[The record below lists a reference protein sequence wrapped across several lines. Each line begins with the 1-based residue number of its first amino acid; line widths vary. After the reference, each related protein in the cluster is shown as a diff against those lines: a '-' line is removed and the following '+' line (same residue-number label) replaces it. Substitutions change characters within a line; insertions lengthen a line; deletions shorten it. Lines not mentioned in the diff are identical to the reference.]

1 MKKEKTR
8 KLSIRTKI
16 LLPSIALIIF
26 ICVTLGVS
34 SYRSIYRGMVN
45 MGVEEAR
52 MAGQIAQQ
60 VADGDL
66 VEALEAGCEDT
77 EGYQTLLQS
86 MRNVQKKFG
95 IAFLYTI
102 YAEGNQ
108 LYYGVDT
115 DDSELQNKVGAP
127 FEKSYDMLSPVL
139 AGEEYV
145 EDYIDHSEYG
155 DLISAYFPIQNSA
168 GQVVGI
174 LGCDYDAGNVS
185 NRLTSTTRQVVA
197 VAVICL
203 VIAVALIGLI
213 VGKISKSLRTV
224 NRKLYDLVNN
234 EGDLTQKLD
243 IHTGDEMELIAGN
256 VNKLLEY
263 IREIMLHIAS
273 NSSDLNISSKKVVKS
288 LSAAEMSI
296 TDVSSTME
304 EMSAAMEE
312 TSASLNQVNES
323 INNVYEA
330 VNQISDNATAGRD
343 SSDSIMCKAEEIQT
357 QAVAE
362 QQNAKEQVREMTN
375 TMNEKIEK
383 SRAVEKISTLTDNI
397 INITDQTSLL
407 ALNASIEAARAGEAG
422 KGFTVVADEIGKLAT
437 SSAEAASEIQK
448 VSADVIQSVNEL
460 AEKSEGLLEFIDKV
474 VMEGYDKLL
483 STCGSYRDDVGDM
496 NRMMSD
502 FACESADIR
511 SSIDQIKE
519 SVSAVNIAVEESA
532 NGVTSTTETAVNLTS
547 NVKEIEEEADVNR
560 DVADMLNG
568 EVNKFK
574 LE

>member
-1 MKKEKTR
+1 MKEKTR

-16 LLPSIALIIF
+16 LLPSIVLIIF

-34 SYRSIYRGMVN
+34 SYRSIYRGMVD
-45 MGVEEAR
+45 MGVEEAK

-60 VADGDL
+60 VTDGDL
-66 VEALEAGCEDT
+66 VEALEVGCEDT
-77 EGYQTLLQS
+77 EGYQTLLQA
-86 MRNVQKKFG
+86 MRNVQQKFG
-95 IAFLYTI
+95 IAYLYTV
-102 YAEGNQ
+102 YAEGSQ

-115 DDSELQNKVGAP
+115 DNSELQNKVGTP

-145 EDYIDHSEYG
+145 EDYIDHSEDG

-174 LGCDYDAGNVS
+174 LGCDYDASNVS
-185 NRLTSTTRQVVA
+185 SRLSSTTLQVVA
-197 VAVICL
+197 MAVICL

-213 VGKISKSLRTV
+213 VGNISKNLRAV

-273 NSSDLNISSKKVVKS
+273 NSSNLNVSSKKVVKS
-288 LSAAEMSI
+288 LGDAEVCI
-296 TDVSSTME
+296 TDVSSNME
-304 EMSAAMEE
+304 EMSAAMQE

-323 INNVYEA
+323 ISSVYNA

-343 SSDSIMCKAEEIQT
+343 SSNSIMSRAEEIQT

-362 QQNAKEQVREMTN
+362 QQNAKEQVREMAASV
-375 TMNEKIEK
+375 NEKIEK

-448 VSADVIQSVNEL
+448 VSENVIQSVNEL
-460 AEKSEGLLEFIDKV
+460 AEKAENLLEFIDKV
-474 VMEGYDKLL
+474 AMEGYDKLL
-483 STCGSYRDDVGDM
+483 DTSKRYRDDVGDM

-502 FACESADIR
+502 FARESADIR

-519 SVSAVNIAVEESA
+519 LVSSVNIAVEESA
-532 NGVTSTTETAVNLTS
+532 NGVTSTTATAVDLTS
-547 NVKEIEEEADVNR
+547 NVKDIEEEADANR
-560 DVADMLNG
+560 EVADLLNN

>member
-1 MKKEKTR
+1 MKEKTR

-16 LLPSIALIIF
+16 LLPSIVLIIF

-34 SYRSIYRGMVN
+34 SYRSIYRGMVD
-45 MGVEEAR
+45 MGVEEAK

-60 VADGDL
+60 VTDGDL
-66 VEALEAGCEDT
+66 VEALEVGCEDT
-77 EGYQTLLQS
+77 EGYQTLLQA
-86 MRNVQKKFG
+86 MRNVQQKFG
-95 IAFLYTI
+95 IAYLYTV
-102 YAEGNQ
+102 YAEGSQ

-115 DDSELQNKVGAP
+115 DNSELQNKVGTP

-145 EDYIDHSEYG
+145 EDYIDHSEDG

-174 LGCDYDAGNVS
+174 LGCDYDASNVS
-185 NRLTSTTRQVVA
+185 SRLSSTTLQVVA
-197 VAVICL
+197 MAVICL

-213 VGKISKSLRTV
+213 VGNISKNLRAV

-273 NSSDLNISSKKVVKS
+273 NSSNLNVSSKKVVKS
-288 LSAAEMSI
+288 LGDAEVCI
-296 TDVSSTME
+296 TDVSSNME
-304 EMSAAMEE
+304 EMSAAMQE

-323 INNVYEA
+323 ISSVYNA

-343 SSDSIMCKAEEIQT
+343 SSNSIMSRAEEIQT

-362 QQNAKEQVREMTN
+362 QQNAKEQVREMAASV
-375 TMNEKIEK
+375 NEKIEK

-448 VSADVIQSVNEL
+448 VSENVIQSVNEL
-460 AEKSEGLLEFIDKV
+460 AEKAENLLEFIDKV
-474 VMEGYDKLL
+474 AMEGYDKLL
-483 STCGSYRDDVGDM
+483 DTSKRYRDDVGDM

-502 FACESADIR
+502 FARESADIR

-519 SVSAVNIAVEESA
+519 LVSSVNIAVEESA
-532 NGVTSTTETAVNLTS
+532 NGVTSTTATAVDLTS
-547 NVKEIEEEADVNR
+547 NVKDIEEEADTNR
-560 DVADMLNG
+560 EVADLLNN